1 MKTVVEFLKENLLI
15 NLPLSNGDID
25 FNNHVFKLA
34 EEIEEQ
40 QILDAWKEGYDLA
53 INGERI
59 PKL

>member
-15 NLPLSNGDID
+15 NSIYKIDID
-25 FNNHVFKLA
+25 YNTQIFKQA